1 MTASIER
8 DVVIVACAVS
18 AGVHAALSPEHFHEG
33 AGAGGGFLVAT
44 IVLGALAVVLTRW
57 PSEGALAVTVLVMT
71 GLIAAYALVLTTGVP
86 MLHPEVEPLSGLAV
100 ATKLIEAAGA
110 LVALHVLR
118 IPAPA
123 PLRVKG
129 TPA

>member
-1 MTASIER
+1 MTATIQR

-18 AGVHAALSPEHFHEG
+18 AGIHAALTPDHFHEG
-33 AGAGGGFLVAT
+33 AGAGGGFLLAT
-44 IVLGALAVVLTRW
+44 IVLAALAVVLTRW
-57 PSEGALAVTVLVMT
+57 PSEAALAATVLVLT
-71 GLIAAYALVLTTGVP
+71 GLIAAYALVVTAGVP
-86 MLHPEVEPLSGLAV
+86 LLHPEVEPLNGLAV

-110 LVALHVLR
+110 LVALHLLR

-123 PLRVKG
+123 LLRMKG